1 MGQTNRTTALAI
13 GVLGADVVALSVLKG
28 WRYYRWLFHSEPFAS
43 PHIRPKQVAAPATA
57 EPDSIRHPKNL
68 AR

>member
-1 MGQTNRTTALAI
+1 MWQTSRTTAVAI
-13 GVLGADVVALSVLKG
+13 GVLGAEVVALSVLKG

-43 PHIRPKQVAAPATA
+43 PRVSHKQDAAPATA
-57 EPDSIRHPKNL
+57 EPDSIRHPEDL